1 LGSVLPDGATYKVD
15 WIPRPVAKLSPQTI
29 STYEPY
35 NGSHILPTV
44 CEGTS
49 DHVDLDL
56 MGWSFPLHVS
66 FTEHSLGRPP
76 FQIMYNIA
84 QNSGMG
90 AMKLL
95 DQPTFNSIQPRTR
108 FQLQT
113 SHPGRVYYEVKQI
126 GDTAYPLSKHKN
138 AVIPRSKRLL
148 FEQQVAMRPTARFSN
163 RNRLSY
169 CLNDTLVPLDS
180 LSTDGAIVLEGTPPF
195 TLKLSIKNLAAS
207 HVDQT
212 TIEVPTS
219 NWKLDLPFYNFKSIG
234 PHLVTIESVRD
245 ASGCAPTA
253 LDPLSGSIWV
263 DVAETAAII
272 PFDRREHFCVGEVS
286 QFQLEGIPPW
296 TIGSVATKIFSAC
309 SLTSFLMQL
318 SYQW

>member
-1 LGSVLPDGATYKVD
+1 LLTAQLTKLIGYHDQLRSF
-15 WIPRPVAKLSPQTI
+15 RPKQNPHLSLTMVPI
-29 STYEPY
+29 SYHLFVKARLTTLTL
-35 NGSHILPTV
+35 ILWVCRSSTV
-44 CEGTS
+44 YARIIERR
-49 DHVDLDL
+49 
-56 MGWSFPLHVS
+56 P
-66 FTEHSLGRPP
+66 GRPP

-84 QNSGMG
+84 HNGG
-90 AMKLL
+90 TGGMKLL

-138 AVIPRSKRLL
+138 AVIPRSERLL
-148 FEQQVAMRPTARFSN
+148 FEQHVSMRPIARFSN

-169 CLNDTLVPLDS
+169 CLNDTFVPLDP
-180 LSTDGAIVLEGTPPF
+180 LSADGTVVFDGTPPF

-207 HVDQT
+207 HVDEAT
-212 TIEVPTS
+212 VEVFDS
-219 NWKLDLPFYNFKSIG
+219 NWKIDLPSYNFKSIG
-234 PHLVTIESVRD
+234 PHLLTIESVRD
-245 ASGCAPTA
+245 ASNCAPA
-253 LDPLSGSIWV
+253 ASDPLFSSIWV

-296 TIGSVATKIFSAC
+296 NIGLVVMFS
-309 SLTSFLMQL
+309 SQIV
-318 SYQW
+318 